1 MDEIKELLETR
12 QYTSL
17 RQKIAEMNEADVAVI
32 LEELE
37 TEDMLKVFRI
47 LPKDL
52 AADVFS
58 YMEVEN
64 QQMIITPP
72 DQLIGKLLMFLIITV
87 INSRRI
93 DNNDPV
99 FSQRTNKM
107 CSNCNLVRQIFFII
121 IKQFF
126 FFGY

>member
-47 LPKDL
+47 LPKPSL
-52 AADVFS
+52 
-58 YMEVEN
+58 
-64 QQMIITPP
+64 
-72 DQLIGKLLMFLIITV
+72 
-87 INSRRI
+87 
-93 DNNDPV
+93 
-99 FSQRTNKM
+99 
-107 CSNCNLVRQIFFII
+107 
-121 IKQFF
+121 
-126 FFGY
+126 